1 MGEIPVSKIA
11 DLRKRVGFTQRQL
24 SDVVGVTESTVRNW
38 EAGRN
43 GLDLFVTVARLCK
56 ALNCTPDELVAMI
69 DPVKGE
75 LSTNRSSD
83 AQ

>member
-1 MGEIPVSKIA
+1 MSKIA